1 MPEHARNALARVLL
15 GTVSLLLPPS
25 VPGDTI
31 LMDLHSRTEFLYDKL
46 RQSPFTLDVLE
57 DAIAQ
62 PALGLELDMRNFD
75 GDKYRCTMPGPG
87 DEDGGAAESVGSS
100 SGVDS
105 ESQLESTPARV
116 LRSLDGRCDVLSLGW
131 WSYEWCHRKG
141 IRQFHVDH
149 SVSDNYMC
157 SDSMGLRF
165 M

>member
-1 MPEHARNALARVLL
+1 MPNQAWNGPARFLL

-31 LMDLHSRTEFLYDKL
+31 LMDLHTRTEFLYDKL
-46 RQSPFTLDVLE
+46 RQSPFTMDVLE

-75 GDKYRCTMPGPG
+75 GDKYRCAMPGPG
-87 DEDGGAAESVGSS
+87 NEEDGGTTESATSS
-100 SGVDS
+100 STGP
-105 ESQLESTPARV
+105 ESQPESTPARV

-149 SVSDNYMC
+149 SVSDNTC
-157 SDSMGLRF
+157 AG
-165 M
+165 